1 MDTLA
6 IDRACVDR
14 SIDHNGVT
22 AEIAAAM
29 IPPSLNDP
37 LLLLLAGL
45 AFDAVFGDM
54 PAVFRWVPHPVVLAG
69 RAIASV
75 ERKLNR
81 PTRTERARR
90 ERGVMAVLLLVG
102 GVAAIG
108 WVVQALCRG
117 RPFGALIEAVLIGIL
132 VATRGLFLHVAA
144 VSLAL
149 RDGGLEAGRKAV
161 SHIVGRDPAR
171 LDRHGVARAAIESLA
186 ENFSDG
192 VIAPVFWYLVGG
204 LPGLFAYKM
213 ANTLDSMIGHR
224 SERYRAFGWAA
235 ARFDDLLNLA
245 PARLSGV
252 LLAAAALFA
261 AEARPG
267 PSLAT
272 MLRDARKHRSPNAG
286 WPEAAMA
293 GALGL
298 ALAGPRHY
306 ADGTVNDPWLGAGT
320 ARATSADI
328 ARALRLYYAACLML
342 AGLVFVVWAAAHIR
356 LPA

>member
-1 MDTLA
+1 MKPL
-6 IDRACVDR
+6 
-14 SIDHNGVT
+14 
-22 AEIAAAM
+22 
-29 IPPSLNDP
+29 SLNDP

-45 AFDAVFGDM
+45 AIDALFGDM
-54 PAVFRWVPHPVVLAG
+54 PSMFRFVPHPVVVAG
-69 RAIASV
+69 RAIASF

-81 PTRTERARR
+81 PTRTEQARC
-90 ERGVMAVLLLVG
+90 ERGVLTVIALVG
-102 GVAAIG
+102 AAAAIG
-108 WVVQALCRG
+108 WIIQALCRG
-117 RPFGALIEAVLIGIL
+117 RPFGAVVEALLIGVLIAMRSL
-132 VATRGLFLHVAA
+132 LLHVTA
-144 VSLAL
+144 VMLAL
-149 RDGGLEAGRKAV
+149 RNSGLEAGRKAV

-192 VIAPVFWYLVGG
+192 VVAPVFWYLIGG

-235 ARFDDLLNLA
+235 ARFDDFVNLA
-245 PARLSGV
+245 PARLSGL
-252 LLAAAALFA
+252 LLAAAALFVKDA
-261 AEARPG
+261 QPRR
-267 PSLAT
+267 SLLT
-272 MLRDARKHRSPNAG
+272 MLCDARKHRSPNAG

-306 ADGTVNDPWLGAGT
+306 ADEVVEDPWIGAGT
-320 ARATSADI
+320 ARAETADI
-328 ARALRLYYAACLML
+328 ARALRLYYAACLLLSGGLIL
-342 AGLVFVVWAAAHIR
+342 AWAALHVR